1 MSMRLVQYVRMMPQF
16 MVKDDVLSAS
26 NVIDRH
32 SNWCDVLG
40 SYPLNVRAQ
49 RLLSLNGYS

>member
-1 MSMRLVQYVRMMPQF
+1 MSMRLVQYVQMMPQF